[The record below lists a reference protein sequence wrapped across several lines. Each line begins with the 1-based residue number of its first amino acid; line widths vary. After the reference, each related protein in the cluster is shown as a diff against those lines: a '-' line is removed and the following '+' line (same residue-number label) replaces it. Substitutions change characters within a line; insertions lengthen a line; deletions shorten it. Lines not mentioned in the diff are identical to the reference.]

1 MDLSFSIGLK
11 KVSDLQY
18 RTLYSA
24 LPIID
29 KLSDPTQIIVITGV
43 PIAANIII
51 LLLLAYHNNYA
62 ASAVAIDTAVANV
75 ISTVGLPWVPAV
87 VIVSAVAGVPSDL
100 LFLLLL
106 TSQELLMKLKS
117 LTTAID
123 IPPAILV
130 SNVSSILTIVAVPA
144 VDGIPSDWNISPFC

>member
-1 MDLSFSIGLK
+1 MTITGPKFFYRTK

-18 RTLYSA
+18 RTLYGA

-43 PIAANIII
+43 PIAANIIV

-75 ISTVGLPWVPAV
+75 ISTVGLP
-87 VIVSAVAGVPSDL
+87 
-100 LFLLLL
+100 
-106 TSQELLMKLKS
+106 
-117 LTTAID
+117 
-123 IPPAILV
+123 
-130 SNVSSILTIVAVPA
+130 
-144 VDGIPSDWNISPFC
+144 